1 MHKKHH
7 KIEKGYINMKRKVT
21 LVLALAMIL
30 SLSACGSETE
40 TAETTAP
47 ETEITTATDETADE
61 TQADT
66 ESEATTE
73 ETIAETEAEAVVHAD
88 IKEASPCYYGGVMF
102 KTAENEF
109 YYYRFS
115 DKKLFDLNEYDLYID
130 STVRI
135 SGSIAVLNNKIIN
148 IDTNE
153 VLYDFSDDTVS
164 LYKSDM
170 FDGRR
175 FGNTGVLAVK
185 ATPKGFDAGDPVI
198 IALKNDGSVI
208 GEVPSKDEFG
218 AVAVNDNYL
227 LIAGRESYIC
237 DIATG
242 DKLNIEIGSWDHFP
256 LETDNYIYYIDS
268 NGNGARYDKNSD
280 SSSIMLSVNDY
291 SYVYTHESN
300 AISNHMDIYG
310 YNQSTNKLSVIDT
323 ETDSIVDFDLSSF
336 AGKCD
341 SMGYPYMACSDYTA
355 IRCYKSDTDYIA
367 LLDAKGNT
375 LFDPVAIG
383 NNEKIYYSENYFVCC
398 DENNSF
404 VFDTNAKTVSYLD
417 DGLSIESYDPTGS
430 DILFIKNSDGNYFL
444 ANAATP
450 NDLYSPFD
458 DCIQ

>member
-1 MHKKHH
+1 MKKH
-7 KIEKGYINMKRKVT
+7 IALLAALVMAVST
-21 LVLALAMIL
+21 LT
-30 SLSACGSETE
+30 ACGSKSETDNTATSETTITTLSTDAVKNDVSADTKTE
-40 TAETTAP
+40 TV
-47 ETEITTATDETADE
+47 
-61 TQADT
+61 
-66 ESEATTE
+66 TE
-73 ETIAETEAEAVVHAD
+73 ETTIETEPEAAVHAD
-88 IKEASPCYYGGVMF
+88 IEEASPCYYGGVMF

-115 DKKLFDLNEYDLYID
+115 DKKLFDLNEYDIYVD
-130 STVRI
+130 SSVCV

-148 IDTNE
+148 VDTNE
-153 VLYDFSDDTVS
+153 VLYDLSDDSVS

-208 GEVPSKDEFG
+208 GEVHSKDEFG

-291 SYVYTHESN
+291 SYMYTHESN

-323 ETDSIVDFDLSSF
+323 ETDSIIDFDLSSF

-398 DENNSF
+398 DKNNSF
-404 VFDTNAKTVSYLD
+404 VFDTNTKTVTYPN
-417 DGLSIESYDPTGS
+417 DGLSIESYDTMGS
-430 DILFIKNSDGNYFL
+430 DILLIKDSNGNYFL

-458 DCIQ
+458 DYVQ